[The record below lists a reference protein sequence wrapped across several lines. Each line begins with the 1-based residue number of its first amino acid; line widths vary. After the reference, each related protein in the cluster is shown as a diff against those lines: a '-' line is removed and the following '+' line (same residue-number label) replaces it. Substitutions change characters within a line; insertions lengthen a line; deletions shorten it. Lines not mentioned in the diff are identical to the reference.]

1 METVKKSKNSLEG
14 FIDYI
19 ELFAVAICI
28 VIVLFSLAFRT
39 CTVDGESMTQTLQD
53 KEMLIVSDLM
63 YSPQRCD
70 IIVFHHTD
78 SSSLSTSSNKPLVK
92 RVIGVGGDTVR
103 IDYNSMPEKMTV
115 TVTDKNGNVT
125 VLDEDYIYLSGSLGN
140 FYGVQ
145 EYKVPEGSLFVMG
158 DNRNGSL
165 DSRYPTIGYVDERS
179 VLGKVLIRVSPIS
192 KLGVVD

>member
-1 METVKKSKNSLEG
+1 MDTQIKKNSPLSG

-19 ELFAVAICI
+19 EIFVLAVCV

-39 CTVDGESMTQTLQD
+39 CTVDGGSMNQTLID
-53 KEMLIVSDLM
+53 KEMLVVSDMM
-63 YSPQRCD
+63 YSPKRTD

-78 SSSLSTSSNKPLVK
+78 GTLSVQNNKPLVK

-103 IDYNSMPEKMTV
+103 INYDTWEITI
-115 TVTDKNGNVT
+115 TDKNGNKQT
-125 VLDEDYIYLSGSLGN
+125 LKEDYIYISNQPSA
-140 FYGVQ
+140 FHGVK
-145 EYKVPEGSLFVMG
+145 EYVVPEGHLFVMG

-165 DSRYPTIGYVDERS
+165 DSRYPTIGYVDDRS

-192 KLGVVD
+192 KFGPVN

>member
-1 METVKKSKNSLEG
+1 MEATQKDKKSLAG

-19 ELFAVAICI
+19 ELFVIAICI

-39 CTVDGESMTQTLQD
+39 CTVDGESMTQTLQNG
-53 KEMLIVSDLM
+53 EMLIVSDLM

-78 SSSLSTSSNKPLVK
+78 STSLSASSNKPLVK

-103 IDYNSMPEKMTV
+103 IDYSTWEV

-125 VLDEDYIYLSGSLGN
+125 VLDEDYIYLSNSPSN
-140 FYGVQ
+140 FYGIQ

-179 VLGKVLIRVSPIS
+179 VLGKVLLRVSPLS
-192 KLGVVD
+192 KLGAVN

>member
-1 METVKKSKNSLEG
+1 MEATQKDKSSLAG

-19 ELFAVAICI
+19 ELFVIAICI

-39 CTVDGESMTQTLQD
+39 CTVDGESMTQTLQNG
-53 KEMLIVSDLM
+53 EMLIVSDLM

-78 SSSLSTSSNKPLVK
+78 STSLSASSNKPLVK

-103 IDYNSMPEKMTV
+103 IDYSTWEV

-125 VLDEDYIYLSGSLGN
+125 VLDEDYIYLSNSPSN
-140 FYGVQ
+140 FYGIQ

-179 VLGKVLIRVSPIS
+179 VLGKVLIRVSPLS
-192 KLGVVD
+192 KLGAVN

>member
-1 METVKKSKNSLEG
+1 MDSQEKVQEKKGSALSG

-19 ELFAVAICI
+19 ELFVVAICV

-39 CTVDGESMTQTLQD
+39 CTVDGSSMNNTLVNG
-53 KEMLIVSDLM
+53 ETLVVSDMM
-63 YSPQRCD
+63 YSPNRGD

-78 SSSLSTSSNKPLVK
+78 GTLSIQSNKPLVK

-103 IDYNSMPEKMTV
+103 IEYNTWKV
-115 TVTDKNGNVT
+115 TVTDRHGEVR
-125 VLDEDYIYLSGSLGN
+125 VLDEDYIYLSDVPSA
-140 FYGVQ
+140 FYGVK

-165 DSRYPTIGYVDERS
+165 DSRYPTIGFVDERS
-179 VLGKVLIRVSPIS
+179 VLGKVLIRVTPIS
-192 KLGVVD
+192 KFGTVK

>member
-1 METVKKSKNSLEG
+1 MDSQEKVQEKKGSALSG

-19 ELFAVAICI
+19 ELFVVAICV

-39 CTVDGESMTQTLQD
+39 CTVDGSSMNNILVNGETLV
-53 KEMLIVSDLM
+53 VSDMM
-63 YSPQRCD
+63 YSPNRGD

-78 SSSLSTSSNKPLVK
+78 GTLSIQSNKPLVK

-103 IDYNSMPEKMTV
+103 IDYNTWKV
-115 TVTDKNGNVT
+115 TVTDRHGEVRA
-125 VLDEDYIYLSGSLGN
+125 LDEDYIYLSDVPSA
-140 FYGVQ
+140 FYGVK

-165 DSRYPTIGYVDERS
+165 DSRYPTIGFVDERS
-179 VLGKVLIRVSPIS
+179 VLGKVLIRVTPIS
-192 KLGVVD
+192 KFGTVK

>member
-1 METVKKSKNSLEG
+1 MESVSKSKSSLAG

-19 ELFAVAICI
+19 ELFVIAICI

-39 CTVDGESMTQTLQD
+39 CTVDGESMTQTLQNG
-53 KEMLIVSDLM
+53 EMLIVSDLM
-63 YSPQRCD
+63 YSPQRSD

-78 SSSLSTSSNKPLVK
+78 SSSLSLQSNKPLVK

-103 IDYNSMPEKMTV
+103 IDYNTWEI
-115 TVTDKNGNVT
+115 TVTDKDGTVT
-125 VLDEDYIYLSGSLGN
+125 VLDEDYIYLSNTPSN

-179 VLGKVLIRVSPIS
+179 VLGKVLLRVSPLS
-192 KLGVVD
+192 EFGTVN

>member
-1 METVKKSKNSLEG
+1 MDSQEKVQEKKGSALSG

-19 ELFAVAICI
+19 ELFVVAICV

-39 CTVDGESMTQTLQD
+39 CTVDGSSMNNTLVNG
-53 KEMLIVSDLM
+53 ETLVVSDMM
-63 YSPQRCD
+63 YSPNRGD

-78 SSSLSTSSNKPLVK
+78 GTLSIQSNKPLVK

-103 IDYNSMPEKMTV
+103 IDYNTWKV
-115 TVTDKNGNVT
+115 TVTDRHGEVRA
-125 VLDEDYIYLSGSLGN
+125 LDEDYIYLSDVPSA
-140 FYGVQ
+140 FYGVK

-165 DSRYPTIGYVDERS
+165 DSRYPTIGFVDERS
-179 VLGKVLIRVSPIS
+179 VLGKVLIRVTPIS
-192 KLGVVD
+192 KFGTVK